1 MLTVLMATLNGAPTL
16 PQVLDAYCALTAPP
30 GDWNL
35 VVIDNGSTDDTYAV
49 LQRYL
54 DFLPLHYLYE
64 PRRGKNAA
72 LNTGLAFV
80 LQNFSAELLVFSDD
94 DAVPDTDWLIRL
106 SECAAQ
112 QRDYAVFGGSIL
124 PDWAAAPPDW
134 LLRLVP
140 LGLSFGLTASTLPDG
155 PVHPGLVWGAN
166 MAIRRA
172 VFENGH
178 RFNDAVG
185 PNGGDY
191 AMGSEVELSRKL
203 HALGHLSWFC
213 SAARVRHHIRAH
225 QLTEQFALQRAWRY
239 GRGKRR
245 QEHPGIFPEW
255 FGIPRWMLFR
265 YLQELMRYAL
275 ARLRNQADQRFL
287 HRWEMAQ
294 LRGYFHE
301 ARQFVRQDAKSVL
314 ITSYS
319 GELGG
324 MELRMAQ
331 EARFLAS
338 AGYRSVLAVP
348 RFPGLDAW
356 SERLAADDVLVSHLA
371 VPPVFEQWRWRRFN
385 RLLVRLTAERRM
397 RAYRA
402 SLVHV
407 AMCWTSYGLTHLWL
421 AARCGLPAVVSVHNS
436 FPYERMSHWHEP
448 LLREAFKA
456 VRGIYAVSESAMQR
470 FLQIF
475 RAYLPPSVRISVI
488 PNTVDTARF
497 LPSPAWRAA
506 TRTALGIPS
515 DALVIGSVG
524 RLSAQ
529 KRPELLIDLHALL
542 GRQFPQLVLVLAGG
556 GPLEHQLRERAR
568 REGLAQRI
576 IFAGFVPSV
585 ERLLPAFDL
594 HLLMSRNEGFGIAT
608 IEAMACG
615 VPAIATEVP
624 GSLDILRGCEGGQL
638 VPAND
643 LPVAAAIIAGL
654 LRDPQKRSRMAIEAR
669 AKAEACYSYAVV
681 GQQVRAFYDGLL

>member
-1 MLTVLMATLNGAPTL
+1 LLTVLMATLNGALTL
-16 PQVLDAYCALTAPP
+16 PKVLDAYCALNAPP
-30 GDWNL
+30 DGWSL
-35 VVIDNGSTDDTYAV
+35 VVIDNGSTDGTYAV
-49 LQRYL
+49 IQRYL
-54 DFLPLHYLYE
+54 DRLPLHYLFE
-64 PRRGKNAA
+64 PQRGKNAA
-72 LNTGLAFV
+72 LNTGLGFV
-80 LQNFSAELLVFSDD
+80 LQNLSSELLAFSDD
-94 DAVPDTDWLIRL
+94 DAAPDPDWLECL
-106 SECAAQ
+106 SECAARQ
-112 QRDYAVFGGSIL
+112 QDYAVFGGAIL

-140 LGLSFGLTASTLPDG
+140 LGLSFGLTADSLPDG

-172 VFENGH
+172 VFDSGH
-178 RFNDAVG
+178 RFNETVG

-191 AMGSEVELSRKL
+191 AMGSEIELTRKL

-213 SAARVRHHIRAH
+213 PAARVRHHIRAH
-225 QLTEQFALQRAWRY
+225 QLTRQFVLQRAWRY

-245 QEHPGIFPEW
+245 QEHPGVFPEW
-255 FGIPRWMLFR
+255 LGIPRWMLAR
-265 YLQELMRYAL
+265 YLNEIVRFAVAWLCRQP
-275 ARLRNQADQRFL
+275 DQRFL
-287 HRWEMAQ
+287 HRWELAQ

-301 ARQFVRQDAKSVL
+301 SRQFASQDRKSVL

-331 EARFLAS
+331 EARFLAA
-338 AGYRSVLAVP
+338 AGYRSVIAVP

-356 SERLAADDVLVSHLA
+356 SERLVADNLVVSRWE

-385 RLLVRLTAERRM
+385 RLIAGFQTERRI
-397 RAYRA
+397 RAFRA

-421 AARCGLPAVVSVHNS
+421 AARCGLPAVVSVHNC
-436 FPYERMSHWHEP
+436 FPYERMSQWHEP
-448 LLREAFKA
+448 LLRQAFTA

-470 FLQIF
+470 FLHIF
-475 RAYLPPSVRISVI
+475 RAYLAPSVRLSVI

-497 LPSPAWRAA
+497 LPSPTRRAA
-506 TRTALGIPS
+506 TRKALGIAE

-524 RLSAQ
+524 RLSPQ

-542 GRQFPQLVLVLAGG
+542 SQQFPQLVLVLAGS
-556 GPLEHQLRERAR
+556 GPLEQQLRERAQR
-568 REGLAQRI
+568 RGVDERTV
-576 IFAGFVPSV
+576 FAGFVPSV
-585 ERLLPAFDL
+585 ERLLPALDL

-615 VPAIATEVP
+615 VPAVATEVP
-624 GSLDILRGCEGGQL
+624 GSLDILRGCDSGQL

-643 LPVAAAIIAGL
+643 LPVTAAIVAGL
-654 LRDPQKRSRMAIEAR
+654 LLDRERRSRMAQAAR
-669 AKAEACYSYAVV
+669 AKAEACYSNAVV

>member
-16 PQVLDAYCALTAPP
+16 PQVLDAYCALIAPP
-30 GDWNL
+30 DDWNL
-35 VVIDNGSTDDTYAV
+35 VVVDNGSTDGTYAV
-49 LQRYL
+49 IQHYL
-54 DFLPLHYLYE
+54 DRLPLHYLFE

-72 LNTGLAFV
+72 LNTGLQFV
-80 LQNFSAELLVFSDD
+80 LQNFSSDLLVFSDD
-94 DAVPDTDWLIRL
+94 DATPDPDWLVSL
-106 SECAAQ
+106 SACAAKQ
-112 QRDYAVFGGSIL
+112 QDYDVFGGAIL
-124 PDWAAAPPDW
+124 PDWAAPPPDW

-140 LGLSFGLTASTLPDG
+140 LGLSFGLTADSLADG
-155 PVHPGLVWGAN
+155 PIHPGLVWGAN
-166 MAIRRA
+166 MAIRRT
-172 VFENGH
+172 VFDAGH
-178 RFNDAVG
+178 RFNESVG

-191 AMGSEVELSRKL
+191 AMGSEIELTRKL
-203 HALGHLSWFC
+203 HVLGHLAWFC
-213 SAARVRHHIRAH
+213 PSARVLHHIRAH
-225 QLTEQFALQRAWRY
+225 QLTRRFVLQRAWRF

-255 FGIPRWMLFR
+255 FGIPRWMLRR
-265 YLQELMRYAL
+265 YLEEL
-275 ARLRNQADQRFL
+275 ARYGLTWLRNQADQRFL

-301 ARQFVRQDAKSVL
+301 ARQFARQSHKSVL

-331 EARFLAS
+331 EARFLAP

-348 RFPGLDAW
+348 RFPGMQAW
-356 SERLAADDVLVSHLA
+356 SERLAADNLAVSLLE
-371 VPPVFEQWRWRRFN
+371 VPPVFEQWHWRRTN
-385 RLLVRLTAERRM
+385 RLLARWSGERRM

-407 AMCWTSYGLTHLWL
+407 AMCWTTYGLTHLWL

-436 FPYERMSHWHEP
+436 FLYESMSHWHEP
-448 LLREAFKA
+448 LLRQAFNA

-475 RAYLPPSVRISVI
+475 RAYLSPSVRLTVI

-497 LPSPAWRAA
+497 VPSAAWRSA
-506 TRTALGIPS
+506 TRTALGIAS

-542 GRQFPQLVLVLAGG
+542 SKQFPQLVLVLAGG
-556 GPLEHQLRERAR
+556 GPLEQQLRERVR
-568 REGLAQRI
+568 RQGLAERI
-576 IFAGFVPSV
+576 IFAGFVPQV
-585 ERLLPAFDL
+585 ERLLPALDL

-615 VPAIATEVP
+615 VPAVATEVP
-624 GSLDILRGCEGGQL
+624 GSVDILRGCEGGQL

-643 LPVAAAIIAGL
+643 LPVAAAIVAGL
-654 LRDPQKRSRMAIEAR
+654 LRDPRKRSRMAAQAR
-669 AKAEACYSYAVV
+669 ARAEACYSHAVV